1 MGNTKSSIKSQ
12 EHHVFEKQLQKLN
25 TIITHIIDNND
36 IFINKEY
43 NFLSKDVCD
52 KYQIILEEDLSK
64 FLKLSINSLGSS
76 MYLIPANYST
86 SESKI
91 TKKQV
96 CERISNHY
104 IKILYILS
112 LVKYVYNLEKQGDMS
127 IAGII
132 FRNIRIL
139 DDVMEINFCEMPHK
153 QYKKTGEVSYRVDFK
168 KLDGF
173 HFFAQYFLNHEESH
187 DFITVLKSILAR
199 DSPSKAAKE
208 ICQTGNIKAYEQLY
222 KERFGVKKL
231 TCPKEI
237 RKRTA
242 VKVSLDIFVN
252 KDNPVLAKEY
262 CFSPRKVLIKTST
275 RDGSKVLRLYKEF
288 LKNYE
293 RNVQKIQALL
303 DHLVIKDGNTNYI
316 LKDID
321 KHKLDDIIYQVKDTI
336 KVFYLQSF
344 VDYQRILDAAKL
356 TPSIEFAST

>member
-1 MGNTKSSIKSQ
+1 MGNSKSSIKSP
-12 EHHVFEKQLQKLN
+12 EHHVFEKQLHKLN

-52 KYQIILEEDLSK
+52 KYQIVMEEDLSK
-64 FLKLSINSLGSS
+64 FLKLSIHSLGTS
-76 MYLIPANYST
+76 MYLIPKDHST

-96 CERISNHY
+96 CEKISNHY

-112 LVKYVYNLEKQGDMS
+112 LVKYVYNLEKHGDMS

-139 DDVMEINFCEMPHK
+139 DDIMEINFCEMPHK
-153 QYKKTGEVSYRVDFK
+153 HYKNTGEMSYKMDFK
-168 KLDGF
+168 KLEGF
-173 HFFAQYFLNHEESH
+173 HFFSQYFLNPEESFE
-187 DFITVLKSILAR
+187 FITVLKTILAR

-208 ICQTGNIKAYEQLY
+208 ICQTGNIKAFEQLY
-222 KERFGVKKL
+222 KEHFGKKL

-252 KDNPVLAKEY
+252 KDNPVLAKEF

-275 RDGSKVLRLYKEF
+275 RDGRKVLRLYNEF
-288 LKNYE
+288 LRNYQ
-293 RNVQKIQALL
+293 RNVEKIQTLL
-303 DHLVIKDGNTNYI
+303 NHLVIKDGNSNYT

-321 KHKLDDIIYQVKDTI
+321 KLKLDDMIYQVKSTI
-336 KVFYLQSF
+336 KAFYLQSF
-344 VDYQRILDAAKL
+344 VDYQRMLDAAKL
-356 TPSIEFAST
+356 TPSIELAST